1 MEHRADPKQAERIPL
16 QRPTCLHPQPRTRRQ
31 GAWASALIGLC
42 LSMMP
47 VIAAPPAGAAEDYES
62 IIALRPDIDNGR
74 RVYLV
79 CAVCHGPEGWG
90 TPDGTYPQIA
100 GQLREVIIKQ
110 LEDIR
115 AGNRDNPLMYPFA
128 LTRILGGPQ
137 NLADVAAYV
146 ETLPMT
152 PHNGLGPGVD
162 LDLGERLYAD
172 KCADCHGDRGEGNP
186 GKRIPALAGQH
197 FMYLVRQFEAIRD
210 GRRKNANPEMVKQ
223 IAGFNQ
229 REEMA
234 VLDYV
239 SRLRPPP
246 EKMAAEGWL
255 NPDFPNFVR
264 EPLGVPPLPP
274 APPVPPPPPA
284 PPSP

>member
-1 MEHRADPKQAERIPL
+1 M
-16 QRPTCLHPQPRTRRQ
+16 
-31 GAWASALIGLC
+31 ASLLIGLC
-42 LSMMP
+42 LSAAQ
-47 VIAAPPAGAAEDYES
+47 VIAGPPADAAEDYES
-62 IIALRPDIDNGR
+62 VIVLTPNIDNGR

-162 LDLGERLYAD
+162 LELGERLYAD
-172 KCADCHGDRGEGNP
+172 NCADCHGERGEGNP

-197 FMYLVRQFEAIRD
+197 FIYLVRQFEAIRN
-210 GRRKNANPEMVKQ
+210 GRRKNANSEMVKQ

-229 REEMA
+229 GEEMA

-274 APPVPPPPPA
+274 APPVPPPTPGPI
-284 PPSP
+284 P